1 MRQPFPQPD
10 QQFVGEL
17 IAGIGVVD
25 KLDRTFDR
33 LAHIVVG
40 NAEHRRVHHLW
51 MRDQQALGLLRVDV
65 DSARDD
71 HVVAAVG
78 QVEEA
83 LVIEV
88 ADITDGRPAPL
99 VAGGGGLLGVVE
111 VLEGVAALEIDLPGL
126 TGGEFIAVLV
136 EDVHGSAHRP
146 ADRPGMHQPLLGA
159 DQG

>member
-40 NAEHRRVHHLW
+40 NTEHRRVHHLW

-88 ADITDGRPAPL
+88 ADITDGRPAP
-99 VAGGGGLLGVVE
+99 
-111 VLEGVAALEIDLPGL
+111 
-126 TGGEFIAVLV
+126 FIA
-136 EDVHGSAHRP
+136 
-146 ADRPGMHQPLLGA
+146 
-159 DQG
+159 